1 LPTFL
6 IAGLSL
12 NAVDQFPG
20 PLATTREN
28 KSLNRCVE
36 VCNPPFTDTT
46 AIDISKSPEVRE
58 LAEHVVVQD
67 MKQQG
72 GKLGVPYPAVVY
84 INLASQKLSVPR
96 LQQEPEDNVDFKEV
110 FVAGAIEEYAPDDVP
125 DRPNEEKASDQHKV
139 ASLLQ

>member
-46 AIDISKSPEVRE
+46 AIAIDLSKSPEVRE

-96 LQQEPEDNVDFKEV
+96 LQQDLCGQVTLVPP
-110 FVAGAIEEYAPDDVP
+110 AG
-125 DRPNEEKASDQHKV
+125 
-139 ASLLQ
+139 